1 MNLNTSPFFATKKNK
16 SSTGIESHQLLVQA
30 GFIDQVGSGLYTWLP
45 LGLKVLNKIVNIIRA
60 SLERAGCQELLFPTI
75 QPGELW
81 EKSGRLTSA
90 YGDEKLVITDRGK
103 KKLVYGPTAEEMSVD
118 LFTKHFQSY
127 KQLPLVLHNIQWKFR
142 DEIRPRFGIK
152 RAREFLMLDAYSFDE
167 SVESA
172 HRTYKYINKVFQD
185 ILSQFGFNVIS
196 ARADSGEIG
205 GDLSHELVVEGE
217 NGEVK
222 VYQLADGPSSIEM
235 DNDENV
241 IYGNEVGHTF
251 YLGDTYSSKF
261 DAKIATADGGS
272 IVYMGCYGIGV
283 SRVLGVIAEKY
294 AQEGKL
300 NWPVVNGRSI
310 APYDVT
316 IIQLHEDSPLAQQLS
331 IALKGYDVLIDA
343 RKDTSLGEKLSD
355 AELTGI
361 PLRIVIGKKEEVS
374 CVFDIKANNQKIPGV
389 TLENVADH
397 IEELLSKNRV

>member
-1 MNLNTSPFFATKKNK
+1 M
-16 SSTGIESHQLLVQA
+16 GIESHQLLVQA

-45 LGLKVLNKIVNIIRA
+45 LGFKVLNKIVNIIRV
-60 SLERAGCQELLFPTI
+60 SLDRAGCQELLFPTI

-81 EKSGRLTSA
+81 EKSGRLASA

-103 KKLVYGPTAEEMSVD
+103 KKLVYGPTAEEISVD

-167 SVESA
+167 SIESA
-172 HRTYKYINKVFQD
+172 HQTYQYINKVFQD

-205 GDLSHELVVEGE
+205 GDLSHELIVEGE

-222 VYQLADGPSSIEM
+222 VHQLADGPSSIEIE
-235 DNDENV
+235 NDENV

-261 DAKIATADGGS
+261 NAKIATANGDS

-294 AQEGKL
+294 SQEGKL

-310 APYDVT
+310 APYDIT
-316 IIQLHEDSPLAQQLS
+316 IIPLHEESQLTQQLAL
-331 IALKGYDVLIDA
+331 ALKGYDVLIDA
-343 RKDTSLGEKLSD
+343 RQDTSLGEKLGD

-361 PLRIVIGKKEEVS
+361 PLRIVIGKKEEQS
-374 CVFDIKANNQKIPGV
+374 CTFDIKSNHSKISGV
-389 TLENVADH
+389 TLEAVVDRVK
-397 IEELLSKNRV
+397 ELLTNKYMP

>member
-1 MNLNTSPFFATKKNK
+1 
-16 SSTGIESHQLLVQA
+16 
-30 GFIDQVGSGLYTWLP
+30 
-45 LGLKVLNKIVNIIRA
+45 VLNKISHIIRG
-60 SLERAGCQELLFPTI
+60 SLDRAGCQELLFPTI

-81 EKSGRLTSA
+81 EKSGRLASA

-103 KKLVYGPTAEEMSVD
+103 KKLVYGPTAEEISVD

-167 SVESA
+167 SIESA
-172 HRTYKYINKVFQD
+172 HQTYKYINKVFQD

-205 GDLSHELVVEGE
+205 GDLSHELIVEGE

-222 VYQLADGPSSIEM
+222 VHQLADGPSSIEIE
-235 DNDENV
+235 NDENV

-261 DAKIATADGGS
+261 NAKIATANGDS

-294 AQEGKL
+294 SQEGKL

-310 APYDVT
+310 APYDIT
-316 IIQLHEDSPLAQQLS
+316 IIPLHEESQLTQQLS
-331 IALKGYDVLIDA
+331 LALKGYDVLIDA
-343 RKDTSLGEKLSD
+343 RQDTSLGEKLGD

-361 PLRIVIGKKEEVS
+361 PLRIVIGKKEEQS
-374 CVFDIKANNQKIPGV
+374 CTFDIKSNHSKISGV
-389 TLENVADH
+389 TLEAVVDRVK
-397 IEELLSKNRV
+397 ELLSNNKV